1 MNLNRRFLIIA
12 TLIVGALIQLVI
24 WGNIVTN
31 KDIILLG
38 LMFVETVLVVLLG
51 IYVFKNKKK

>member
-12 TLIVGALIQLVI
+12 TLIVGVLIQLLI

-38 LMFVETVLVVLLG
+38 LMFVETVLVILLG

>member
-1 MNLNRRFLIIA
+1 MIA
-12 TLIVGALIQLVI
+12 TLIVGALIQLLI
-24 WGNIVTN
+24 WGNIVTK
-31 KDIILLG
+31 KDTILLG